1 MNDKQQARNLSRYLG
16 ECDANEAHFNEEYEA
31 DMERLDE
38 YINDAF
44 EHLEQAQSVLW
55 HKRNVFSSCMNKA
68 DFDNLI
74 IEKIKEM
81 L

>member
-1 MNDKQQARNLSRYLG
+1 MTDRDQSRNLSKYLY
-16 ECDANEAHFNEEYEA
+16 ECDINQAAFEEEYQA

-44 EHLEQAQSVLW
+44 EHLEQAQSVLFF
-55 HKRNVFSSCMNKA
+55 KRDIFSSCMNKA

>member
-1 MNDKQQARNLSRYLG
+1 MNDKQQARNLSRYLC
-16 ECDANEAHFNEEYEA
+16 ECEENEARFQQEYNA
-31 DMERLDE
+31 DMARLEE
-38 YINDAF
+38 YINDAY
-44 EHLEQAQSVLW
+44 EHLEQAQSVLFF
-55 HKRNVFSSCMNKA
+55 KRDVFSSCMNKA